1 MDIKAS
7 PRCASHIYLGD
18 PPNMDLRHS
27 IMAVPLAISIG
38 VGVILGLTKVIT
50 TYQFYRAKS
59 RAPYEGK
66 REPPTVPYW
75 IPWLG
80 SLLPFL
86 LSQSLFL
93 DEIS

>member
-1 MDIKAS
+1 
-7 PRCASHIYLGD
+7 
-18 PPNMDLRHS
+18 MDLRHG
-27 IMAVPLAISIG
+27 IMVAPLAISLAI
-38 VGVILGLTKVIT
+38 GVILGLTKVIT

-80 SLLPFL
+80 SLLSFV

-93 DEIS
+93 NEIS